1 MFIYCLFLSKNITLL
16 KILFLSDFIGLDEK
30 CNLIKNIIMHKFL
43 EENQNNSNNLINKYE
58 KLSGIKGYI
67 ITNYNNTE
75 KNYKFTIEHQNDV
88 ILLPPYKRSKE
99 ILITMDKDTQAYSQ
113 VKSIL
118 KLIKERKIGNCSEAS
133 FLALISARVNG
144 VKNCVTAFITSP
156 NGFNYDHSI
165 ILVEDEKPYII
176 DAWLGFADYVP
187 NAIKRYQ
194 KDFKNC
200 FDFKEAK
207 TNEMIIKPDEYSVF
221 ADLNDS
227 LQKKDIRKMK
237 KIAPNLVLKKD

>member
-1 MFIYCLFLSKNITLL
+1 MNINFNNNKTFTSRNSTIRFADDIVRKVNNEYPRISSTKLQS
-16 KILFLSDFIGLDEK
+16 FS
-30 CNLIKNIIMHKFL
+30 NIKKHEPVL
-43 EENQNNSNNLINKYE
+43 E
-58 KLSGIKGYI
+58 KLW
-67 ITNYNNTE
+67 E
-75 KNYKFTIEHQNDV
+75 QLRV
-88 ILLPPYKRSKE
+88 IRKE

-207 TNEMIIKPDEYSVF
+207 TKEMIIKPDEYSVF